1 LRLSLSVP
9 RAVLAAFLLTLVSPA
24 SAAAARG
31 LELGLTDSVYM
42 AGDAATREVWLDRTV
57 DARAG
62 LVLLSVSWRSIAPDS
77 SPPGFDPT
85 DPADPAYDFAALD
98 AAVRDAAAR
107 GLQVM
112 ILVTG
117 APDWAEGPNRPGTA
131 EAPPGT
137 WRPDPRQVGQFA
149 TAIASRY
156 VGSFTDPDEVLV
168 GPLPRV
174 SRWQLWAEPN
184 LSNYLTPQ
192 FEGHQPASPDHYRQ
206 MLNAFYGSVKG
217 VSSDNFVLTGGTA
230 PYGDPPGG
238 RRMQPVT
245 FWRELFCFKGK
256 HLRGTKCPDPAQL
269 DAISHHPINVGSP
282 RRKALSPDDASTPDL
297 GKIARILHKAE
308 RRGRVLPKGEKSFW
322 ATEIWWDSNP
332 PDPDGVPEAQHA
344 RWLAE
349 SLYLLWRQG
358 VDTAIWFQIRDAAP
372 EPSFGA
378 TPQTGLFLQDGTPKL
393 AYEAFRFPFVG
404 DRTGKRKV
412 RVWGKAPAPG
422 PVWIQRSRGG
432 EWHDLKQ
439 IEVPVSRVF
448 QTSIALRGKA
458 MLRARTDSEAS
469 LAWLQK

>member
-1 LRLSLSVP
+1 MRRRLRVS
-9 RAVLAAFLLTLVSPA
+9 RAILAALLLTLVLPGSA
-24 SAAAARG
+24 SAARG
-31 LELGLTDSVYM
+31 LELGLTDSVYT
-42 AGDAATREVWLDRTV
+42 AGDAATRQLWLDRTV

-62 LVLLSVSWRSIAPDS
+62 LVLLSASWGGIAPD
-77 SPPGFDPT
+77 PRPAGFDPT
-85 DPADPAYDFAALD
+85 DPNDPAYSWATLD
-98 AAVRDAAAR
+98 AAVQDATAR
-107 GLQVM
+107 GLRVA
-112 ILVTG
+112 IIVG
-117 APDWAEGPNRPGTA
+117 HAPSWAEGQNRPSLE
-131 EAPPGT
+131 EAPAGT
-137 WRPDPRQVGQFA
+137 WRPDPVAVGQFA
-149 TAIASRY
+149 TAIATRY
-156 VGSFTDPDEVLV
+156 SGSFSPAGLPGSVLPPV
-168 GPLPRV
+168 RV
-174 SRWQLWAEPN
+174 WQLWAEPN

-332 PDPDGVPEAQHA
+332 PDPEGVPEAQHA